1 MGSEAA
7 RAVPTSSMRER
18 LWEALV
24 RFAAQPEVLLA
35 KLALIVLVVLAALLL
50 YWIVRGM
57 LRRAQAR
64 LELAAVAGSP
74 AAKRRAQRAATMLSL
89 MANLAKWVLLLGAI
103 VEALVIAGLNLVPV
117 LTGAGILGVA
127 VAFGAQTLVRD
138 FMSGFFLLL
147 EGQYAVDDYVALNGV
162 FGRVEEVGL
171 RVTVLRDADNRRVY
185 LPNGAISSVVVYE
198 QDQLDWVLE
207 CPLLA
212 AGDAPA
218 AADAMTEVI
227 KAARRLYPGYFLA
240 AGEVTTADTPDGGA
254 LVRAPISVFPAQEWL
269 VKEEIPASLRRTMQA
284 RELAMPEG
292 AAPRAYQ
299 DLRHFPQV
307 GTRHEVS

>member
-7 RAVPTSSMRER
+7 KAAPTSSMRER

-24 RFAAQPEVLLA
+24 RFAAQPEVLLG

-50 YWIVRGM
+50 YWIVLGM
-57 LRRAQAR
+57 LRRAQRR
-64 LELAAVAGSP
+64 LELAAGGSP

-89 MANLAKWVLLLGAI
+89 MANLAKWVLVLGAI

-212 AGDAPA
+212 AADAPA
-218 AADAMTEVI
+218 AADAMREVLN
-227 KAARRLYPGYFLA
+227 AVRRLYPGYLLA

-254 LVRAPISVFPAQEWL
+254 LLWAPVSIFPAQEWL
-269 VKEEIPASLRRTMQA
+269 VKEQIPASLRRTMQA

-307 GTRHEVS
+307 GARQ